1 MIGVHGAGL
10 MLILFAAEEAILLKS
25 ILVIARQAFSPRM
38 VGHNYMP
45 IRSRRETCHGSS
57 DNVVVPIAEFRE
69 ALDGAV
75 RLARQFDTGISEC
88 GLVCPGNILA
98 LDTALNNN
106 YAKLGMKKSSP
117 INTRFPC

>member
-1 MIGVHGAGL
+1 
-10 MLILFAAEEAILLKS
+10 MLILFAAEEAILLEIHPS
-25 ILVIARQAFSPRM
+25 YRQGQRHFRHAARM

-45 IRSRRETCHGSS
+45 IRSQSRETCHGSS

-75 RLARQFDTGISEC
+75 RLARQFDTGTSEC